1 VAAELALFH
10 LFRRAQCNP
19 SEYEQDFRLY
29 SDEMHHHA
37 AFHDPVLVALS
48 ILIAAL
54 ASYTALDLATR
65 MRAASGRARR
75 AWLAAAAIAM
85 GGGIWSM
92 HFVGMLAFS
101 LPGIEISYDP
111 FMTLLSLVI
120 PIVVA
125 AAAFAVVEGRRQA
138 LVASGFAMGLG
149 ISGMHYTGM
158 GAMRMAASIEYD
170 PRWVVLSVMIAV
182 SASVVALWLAFR
194 HTNAAQR
201 LFAGLV
207 MGVAI
212 SGMHYAAMEGALFLP
227 AIPTAGHAGH
237 LGVGQ
242 APLAFVLAGTT
253 IMILSIGIAAAVY
266 DRASAERALREA
278 NALRR
283 SEERFRLL
291 VEGVADHAIF
301 MLEPDGRVGNWNL
314 GAGRLMGHGDDIVG
328 ESYAIF
334 HTEEDCAT
342 GAPARALLE
351 AEREGKSAIE
361 GWRVRK
367 DGSRFWA
374 EATIVAVRNETGVT
388 TGFAKIVRDVSERR
402 KAHEALDRAREAL
415 MMSQKMETIGQLTGG
430 VAHDFNNLLATVL
443 GNLELLKKHLPTGDP
458 KIPRLVDNAMQG
470 ALRGVS
476 LTQRMLAFARK
487 QDLRPAVVDVQELVR
502 GMASLLKFE
511 AGIRVETLFPMDLP
525 KVKVDANQLELAIL
539 NLAVNARDA
548 MPAGG
553 VITIGA
559 REQQDGGGPPTNRY
573 VALSVSDMG
582 CGMDDE
588 TLKHAQEPFFTTKG
602 VGKGTGLGLS
612 MVHGLAEQSGGKLVV
627 KSRLGEGTTAEI
639 WLPIAVEAAVP
650 PPRVE
655 APAPIPRASRRLSV
669 LVVDDDLLVLESTAA
684 MLEDLGHAVVE
695 ARSGEEALTL
705 LRRTRTVD
713 LVVTDYAMPGMTGLQ
728 LADAVAAERP
738 GMVILLSTGYAELPS
753 EARSDLPRLSK
764 PFDQAA
770 LAKAIEAALRGEEPA
785 GSVVVFR
792 PKSA

>member
-1 VAAELALFH
+1 
-10 LFRRAQCNP
+10 
-19 SEYEQDFRLY
+19 
-29 SDEMHHHA
+29 MHHHA

-75 AWLAAAAIAM
+75 SWLVAAAIAM

-111 FMTLLSLVI
+111 FLTLLSLAI
-120 PIVVA
+120 PIAVA
-125 AAAFAVVEGRRQA
+125 AAAFAVVGRRPQA
-138 LVASGFAMGLG
+138 LLASGFAMGLG

-158 GAMRMAASIEYD
+158 AAMRMAALLQYD
-170 PRWVVLSVMIAV
+170 PRWVVLSILIAI
-182 SASVVALWLAFR
+182 SASIVALWLAFR
-194 HTNAAQR
+194 NTNAVQR

-207 MGVAI
+207 MGLAI
-212 SGMHYAAMEGALFLP
+212 SGMHYAAMEGAMFV
-227 AIPTAGHAGH
+227 PTSTMARQAGH

-242 APLAFVLAGTT
+242 APLAFLLAGIT
-253 IMILSIGIAAAVY
+253 IIILSIGIAAAVY
-266 DRASAERALREA
+266 DRVSAERAQREA
-278 NALRR
+278 DALRR

-291 VEGVADHAIF
+291 VEGIVDHAIF
-301 MLEPDGRVGNWNL
+301 MLDPDGRVGNWNL
-314 GAGRLMGHGDDIVG
+314 GARRLMGYGDDIVG
-328 ESYAIF
+328 TSYAIF
-334 HTEEDCAT
+334 HTEEDCAAET
-342 GAPARALLE
+342 PARALVE

-374 EATIVAVRNETGVT
+374 EATIVAVRNESGAIA
-388 TGFAKIVRDVSERR
+388 GFAKIVRDVSERR
-402 KAHEALDRAREAL
+402 RAQEALDRAREAL

-430 VAHDFNNLLATVL
+430 VAHDFNNLLAAVL
-443 GNLELLKKHLPTGDP
+443 GSLELLKKRLPTGDP
-458 KIPRLVDNAMQG
+458 KIQRLLENAMQG
-470 ALRGVS
+470 AARGAS

-487 QDLRPAVVDVQELVR
+487 QHLKPAVVDVGELVR

-511 AGIRVETLFPMDLP
+511 AGIGVETRFPMHLP

-548 MPAGG
+548 MPDGG
-553 VITIGA
+553 LITIA
-559 REQQDGGGPPTNRY
+559 AHEEQGEGGHSSSGY
-573 VALSVSDMG
+573 VVLSVSDTG
-582 CGMDDE
+582 CGMSE
-588 TLKHAQEPFFTTKG
+588 EILKHAQEPFFTTKG

-612 MVHGLAEQSGGKLVV
+612 MVHGLAEQSGGRLVL
-627 KSRLGEGTTAEI
+627 KSRPGEGTTADI
-639 WLPIAVEAAVP
+639 WLPIAEATAVP
-650 PPRVE
+650 DPRTA
-655 APAPIPRASRRLSV
+655 APAPVARASRQLSV
-669 LVVDDDLLVLESTAA
+669 LVVDDDLLVLENTAA
-684 MLEDLGHAVVE
+684 MLEDLGHIVVE
-695 ARSGEEALTL
+695 ALSGDEALAL

-728 LADAVAAERP
+728 LAGAIAAERP
-738 GMVILLSTGYAELPS
+738 ETVILLSTGYADLPS
-753 EARSDLPRLSK
+753 DARSSLPRLAK

-770 LAKAIEAALRGEEPA
+770 LAKAIEAAMGEEEPA
-785 GSVVVFR
+785 GSVVAFR

>member
-1 VAAELALFH
+1 MA
-10 LFRRAQCNP
+10 
-19 SEYEQDFRLY
+19 
-29 SDEMHHHA
+29 EMHHHA
-37 AFHDPVLVALS
+37 ASHDPVLVALS

-75 AWLAAAAIAM
+75 SWLVAAAIAM

-111 FMTLLSLVI
+111 FLTLLSLVI

-125 AAAFAVVEGRRQA
+125 AAAFAVVGRRPQA
-138 LVASGFAMGLG
+138 LLASGFAMGLG

-158 GAMRMAASIEYD
+158 AAMRMAALIQYD
-170 PRWVVLSVMIAV
+170 PRWVVLSILIAI
-182 SASVVALWLAFR
+182 SASIVALWLAFR
-194 HTNAAQR
+194 NTNAVQR

-207 MGVAI
+207 MGLAI
-212 SGMHYAAMEGALFLP
+212 SGMHYAAMEGVMFLP
-227 AIPTAGHAGH
+227 TSAMARPAGH

-242 APLAFVLAGTT
+242 APLAFLLAGIT

-266 DRASAERALREA
+266 DRASAERAQREA
-278 NALRR
+278 AALRR

-291 VEGVADHAIF
+291 VEGIADHAIF
-301 MLEPDGRVGNWNL
+301 MLDPDGRVGNWNL
-314 GAGRLMGHGDDIVG
+314 GARRLMGYGDDIVG
-328 ESYAIF
+328 TSYTIF
-334 HTEEDCAT
+334 HTEEDCAA
-342 GAPARALLE
+342 GAPPRALVE

-367 DGSRFWA
+367 DRSRFWA
-374 EATIVAVRNETGVT
+374 EATIVAVRNDSGAIA
-388 TGFAKIVRDVSERR
+388 GFAKIVRDVSERR
-402 KAHEALDRAREAL
+402 RAQEALDRAREAL

-430 VAHDFNNLLATVL
+430 VAHDFNNLLAAVL
-443 GNLELLKKHLPTGDP
+443 GSLELLKKRLPTDDP
-458 KIPRLVDNAMQG
+458 KILRLVENAMQG
-470 ALRGVS
+470 AVRGAS

-487 QDLRPAVVDVQELVR
+487 QDLRPAVVDVRELVR

-511 AGIRVETLFPMDLP
+511 AGIDVETRFPMHLP

-548 MPAGG
+548 MPDGG
-553 VITIGA
+553 QITIAA
-559 REQQDGGGPPTNRY
+559 REEQGEGGLSSSGY
-573 VALSVSDMG
+573 VALSVSDTG
-582 CGMDDE
+582 CGMSDE
-588 TLKHAQEPFFTTKG
+588 ILKHAQEPFFTTKG

-612 MVHGLAEQSGGKLVV
+612 MVHGLAEQSGGRLVL
-627 KSRLGEGTTAEI
+627 KSRPGEGTTADI
-639 WLPIAVEAAVP
+639 WLPIAEETAVPDLRIAAPAAVARP
-650 PPRVE
+650 
-655 APAPIPRASRRLSV
+655 SRQLSV
-669 LVVDDDLLVLESTAA
+669 LVVDDDLLVLENTAA
-684 MLEDLGHAVVE
+684 MLEDLGHVVVE
-695 ARSGEEALTL
+695 ARSGDEALAL

-728 LADAVAAERP
+728 LANAIAAERP
-738 GMVILLSTGYAELPS
+738 ETVILLSTGYADLPS
-753 EARSDLPRLSK
+753 DTRSSLPRLAK

-770 LAKAIEAALRGEEPA
+770 LAKAIEAAMGEEEPA
-785 GSVVVFR
+785 GSVVAFR

>member
-1 VAAELALFH
+1 
-10 LFRRAQCNP
+10 
-19 SEYEQDFRLY
+19 
-29 SDEMHHHA
+29 MHHHA
-37 AFHDPVLVALS
+37 ASHDPVLVALS

-75 AWLAAAAIAM
+75 SWLVAAAIAM

-111 FMTLLSLVI
+111 FLTLLSLVI

-125 AAAFAVVEGRRQA
+125 AAAFAVVGRRPQA
-138 LVASGFAMGLG
+138 LLASGFAMGLG

-158 GAMRMAASIEYD
+158 AAMRMAALIQYD
-170 PRWVVLSVMIAV
+170 PRWVVLSILIAI
-182 SASVVALWLAFR
+182 SASIVALWLAFR
-194 HTNAAQR
+194 NTNAVQR

-207 MGVAI
+207 MGLAI
-212 SGMHYAAMEGALFLP
+212 SGMHYAAMEGVMFLP
-227 AIPTAGHAGH
+227 TSAMARPAGH

-242 APLAFVLAGTT
+242 APLAFLLAGIT

-266 DRASAERALREA
+266 DRASAERAQREA
-278 NALRR
+278 AALRR

-291 VEGVADHAIF
+291 VEGIADHAIF
-301 MLEPDGRVGNWNL
+301 MLDPGRARGQLESRRAPADGLWRRHRRDEL
-314 GAGRLMGHGDDIVG
+314 HH
-328 ESYAIF
+328 F
-334 HTEEDCAT
+334 HTEEDCAA
-342 GAPARALLE
+342 GAPARALVE

-367 DGSRFWA
+367 DRSRFWA
-374 EATIVAVRNETGVT
+374 EATIVAVRNDSGAIA
-388 TGFAKIVRDVSERR
+388 GFAKIVRDVSERR
-402 KAHEALDRAREAL
+402 RAQEALDRAREAL

-430 VAHDFNNLLATVL
+430 VAHDFNNLLAAVL
-443 GNLELLKKHLPTGDP
+443 GSLELLKKRLPTDDP
-458 KIPRLVDNAMQG
+458 KILRLVENAMQG
-470 ALRGVS
+470 AVRGAS

-487 QDLRPAVVDVQELVR
+487 QDLRPAVVDVRELVR

-511 AGIRVETLFPMDLP
+511 AGIDVETRFPMHLP

-548 MPAGG
+548 MPDGG
-553 VITIGA
+553 QITIAA
-559 REQQDGGGPPTNRY
+559 REEQGEGGLSSSGY
-573 VALSVSDMG
+573 VALSVSDTG
-582 CGMDDE
+582 CGMSDE
-588 TLKHAQEPFFTTKG
+588 ILKHAQEPFFTTKG

-612 MVHGLAEQSGGKLVV
+612 MVHGLAEQSGGRLVL
-627 KSRLGEGTTAEI
+627 KSRPGEGTTADI
-639 WLPIAVEAAVP
+639 WLPIAEETAVPDLRIAAPAAVARP
-650 PPRVE
+650 
-655 APAPIPRASRRLSV
+655 SRQLSV
-669 LVVDDDLLVLESTAA
+669 LVVDDDLLVLENTAA
-684 MLEDLGHAVVE
+684 MLEDLGHVVVE
-695 ARSGEEALTL
+695 ARSGDEALAL

-728 LADAVAAERP
+728 LANAIAAERP
-738 GMVILLSTGYAELPS
+738 ETVILLSTGYADLPS
-753 EARSDLPRLSK
+753 DTRSSLPRLAK

-770 LAKAIEAALRGEEPA
+770 LAKAIEAAMGEEEPA
-785 GSVVVFR
+785 GSVVAFR

>member
-1 VAAELALFH
+1 
-10 LFRRAQCNP
+10 
-19 SEYEQDFRLY
+19 
-29 SDEMHHHA
+29 MHHHTA
-37 AFHDPVLVALS
+37 YHDPVLVALS
-48 ILIAAL
+48 VLIAAL

-75 AWLAAAAIAM
+75 SWLVAAAIAM

-111 FMTLLSLVI
+111 YLTILSLVI

-125 AAAFAVVEGRRQA
+125 AAAFAEVGRRPRA
-138 LVASGFAMGLG
+138 LLASGFAMGLG

-158 GAMRMAASIEYD
+158 SAMRMAASIQYD
-170 PRWVVLSVMIAV
+170 PLWVVLSIVIAI

-194 HTNAAQR
+194 NTNAVQR

-207 MGVAI
+207 MGLAV
-212 SGMHYAAMEGALFLP
+212 SGMHYAAMEGAMFLP
-227 AIPTAGHAGH
+227 TNTMARQAGH

-242 APLAFVLAGTT
+242 APLAFLLAGIT
-253 IMILSIGIAAAVY
+253 IVILSIGIAAAVY
-266 DRASAERALREA
+266 DRASAERAQREA
-278 NALRR
+278 DALRR

-291 VEGVADHAIF
+291 VEGIVDHAIF
-301 MLEPDGRVGNWNL
+301 MLDPDGRVGNWNL
-314 GAGRLMGHGDDIVG
+314 GAHRLMGYGDDIVG
-328 ESYAIF
+328 TSYTIF
-334 HTEEDCAT
+334 HTEEDCAA
-342 GAPARALLE
+342 GAPAHALVE

-374 EATIVAVRNETGVT
+374 EATIVAVRNESGAIA
-388 TGFAKIVRDVSERR
+388 GFAKIVRDVSERR
-402 KAHEALDRAREAL
+402 RAQDALDRAREAL

-430 VAHDFNNLLATVL
+430 VAHDFNNLLAAVL
-443 GNLELLKKHLPTGDP
+443 GSLELLKRRLPPGDA
-458 KIPRLVDNAMQG
+458 KVQRLVDNATLG
-470 ALRGVS
+470 AQRGAS

-487 QDLRPAVVDVQELVR
+487 QDLRPAVVDIHKLVH

-525 KVKVDANQLELAIL
+525 KVRVDANQLELAVL

-548 MPAGG
+548 MPGG
-553 VITIGA
+553 GLITIAA
-559 REQQDGGGPPTNRY
+559 REERGHGGLRTSDY
-573 VALSVSDMG
+573 VALSVSDTG

-588 TLKHAQEPFFTTKG
+588 TLRHAQEPFFTTKG

-612 MVHGLAEQSGGKLVV
+612 MVHGLAEQSGGKLALR
-627 KSRLGEGTTAEI
+627 SLPGEGTTAEI
-639 WLPIAVEAAVP
+639 WLPMAGETAVP
-650 PPRVE
+650 DPRAE
-655 APAPIPRASRRLSV
+655 APAPVPRASRQLSV
-669 LVVDDDLLVLESTAA
+669 LVVDDDLLVLENTAA
-684 MLEDLGHAVVE
+684 MLDDLGHIVVE
-695 ARSGEEALTL
+695 ARSGDEALAL

-728 LADAVAAERP
+728 LASAVAAERP
-738 GMVILLSTGYAELPS
+738 GTVILLSTGYAEIPS
-753 EARSDLPRLSK
+753 DERSGLPRLSK

-770 LAKAIEAALRGEEPA
+770 LAKAVEAAMREDEPT
-785 GSVVVFR
+785 GSIVAFR

>member
-1 VAAELALFH
+1 
-10 LFRRAQCNP
+10 
-19 SEYEQDFRLY
+19 
-29 SDEMHHHA
+29 MHHHA
-37 AFHDPVLVALS
+37 ASHDPVLVALS

-75 AWLAAAAIAM
+75 SWLAAAAIAM

-101 LPGIEISYDP
+101 LPGIEISYDS
-111 FMTLLSLVI
+111 FLTLLSLVI

-125 AAAFAVVEGRRQA
+125 AAAFTVVGRRPQA
-138 LVASGFAMGLG
+138 LLASGFAMGLG

-158 GAMRMAASIEYD
+158 AAMRMAALIQYD
-170 PRWVVLSVMIAV
+170 PRWVVASILIAI
-182 SASVVALWLAFR
+182 SASIVALWLAFR
-194 HTNAAQR
+194 NTNAVQR

-207 MGVAI
+207 MGLAI
-212 SGMHYAAMEGALFLP
+212 SGMHYAAMQGAMFV
-227 AIPTAGHAGH
+227 PTSTMARQAGH

-242 APLAFVLAGTT
+242 APLAFLLAGIT

-266 DRASAERALREA
+266 DRASAERAQREA
-278 NALRR
+278 DALRR

-291 VEGVADHAIF
+291 VEGIVDHAIF
-301 MLEPDGRVGNWNL
+301 MLDPDGRVGNWNL
-314 GAGRLMGHGDDIVG
+314 GARRLMGYGDDIVG
-328 ESYAIF
+328 TSYAIF
-334 HTEEDCAT
+334 HTEEDCAAE
-342 GAPARALLE
+342 APARALVE

-374 EATIVAVRNETGVT
+374 EATIVAIRNESGAIA
-388 TGFAKIVRDVSERR
+388 GFAKIVRDVSERR
-402 KAHEALDRAREAL
+402 RAQEALDRAREAL

-430 VAHDFNNLLATVL
+430 VAHDFNNLLAAVL
-443 GNLELLKKHLPTGDP
+443 GSLELLKKRLPTGDP
-458 KIPRLVDNAMQG
+458 KVQRLVENAMQG
-470 ALRGVS
+470 AARGAS

-487 QDLRPAVVDVQELVR
+487 QHLKPAVVDVGELVR

-511 AGIRVETLFPMDLP
+511 AGIAVETRFPMHLP

-548 MPAGG
+548 MPDGG
-553 VITIGA
+553 LITISA
-559 REQQDGGGPPTNRY
+559 HEEQGEGGPSSSGY
-573 VALSVSDMG
+573 VVLSVSDTG
-582 CGMDDE
+582 CGMSE
-588 TLKHAQEPFFTTKG
+588 EILKHAQEPFFTTKG

-612 MVHGLAEQSGGKLVV
+612 MVHGLAEQSGGRLVL
-627 KSRLGEGTTAEI
+627 KSRPGEGTTADI
-639 WLPIAVEAAVP
+639 WLPIAEATAEP
-650 PPRVE
+650 DPRTA
-655 APAPIPRASRRLSV
+655 APAPVARASRQLSV
-669 LVVDDDLLVLESTAA
+669 LVVDDDLLVLENTAA
-684 MLEDLGHAVVE
+684 MLEDLGHIVVE
-695 ARSGEEALTL
+695 ARSGDEALAL

-728 LADAVAAERP
+728 LAGAIAAERP
-738 GMVILLSTGYAELPS
+738 ETVILLSTGYADLPS
-753 EARSDLPRLSK
+753 DARSSLPRLAK

-770 LAKAIEAALRGEEPA
+770 LAKAIEAAMGEEEQA
-785 GSVVVFR
+785 GSVVAFR

>member
-1 VAAELALFH
+1 
-10 LFRRAQCNP
+10 
-19 SEYEQDFRLY
+19 
-29 SDEMHHHA
+29 MHHHA

-65 MRAASGRARR
+65 MRAASGRVRR

-92 HFVGMLAFS
+92 HFVGMLAFT

-111 FMTLLSLVI
+111 FLTLLSLAI

-125 AAAFAVVEGRRQA
+125 AAAFAVVEGRPRA
-138 LVASGFAMGLG
+138 LLASGCAMGIG
-149 ISGMHYTGM
+149 ISAMHYTGM
-158 GAMRMAASIEYD
+158 DAMRMAASIEYD
-170 PRWVVLSVMIAV
+170 PRWVVLSIAIAM

-194 HTNAAQR
+194 HTNATQR
-201 LFAGLV
+201 LFAGVV
-207 MGVAI
+207 MGFAI
-212 SGMHYAAMEGALFLP
+212 SGMHYAAMEGASFLP
-227 AIPTAGHAGH
+227 EIAMAPHAGH
-237 LGVGQ
+237 LVAP
-242 APLAFVLAGTT
+242 APLAFLLSGTT
-253 IMILSIGIAAAVY
+253 IVILSIGIAAAVY
-266 DRASAERALREA
+266 DRASAERAQREA
-278 NALRR
+278 SALRR

-301 MLEPDGRVGNWNL
+301 MLEPDGRVANWNR
-314 GAGRLMGHGDDIVG
+314 GARRLMGYGDDIVG
-328 ESYAIF
+328 TSYTIF
-334 HTEEDCAT
+334 HTEDDCAS
-342 GAPARALLE
+342 GAPGRALLE

-367 DGSRFWA
+367 DSSRFWA
-374 EATIVAVRNETGVT
+374 EATIVAVRSETGAII
-388 TGFAKIVRDVSERR
+388 GFVKIVRDVSERR
-402 KAHEALDRAREAL
+402 RAQEALDRAREAL
-415 MMSQKMETIGQLTGG
+415 AVSQKMETIGQLTGG

-443 GNLELLKKHLPTGDP
+443 GNLELLKKRMPTSDP
-458 KIPRLVDNAMQG
+458 KILRLVDNAMQG
-470 ALRGVS
+470 ALRGAS

-487 QDLRPAVVDVQELVR
+487 QDLRPAVVDVQELVH

-553 VITIGA
+553 LIKIAG
-559 REQQDGGGPPTNRY
+559 RQEKGGDRAPTGY
-573 VALSVSDMG
+573 VALSVSDTG
-582 CGMDDE
+582 CGMDE
-588 TLKHAQEPFFTTKG
+588 EALKHAQEPFFTTKG

-612 MVHGLAEQSGGKLVV
+612 MVHGLAEQSGGKLTL

-639 WLPIAVEAAVP
+639 WLPIADEGSVP
-650 PPRVE
+650 VPRVE
-655 APAPIPRASRRLSV
+655 VPEPIPRASRRLSV
-669 LVVDDDLLVLESTAA
+669 LVVDDDTLVLESTAA
-684 MLEDLGHAVVE
+684 MLEDIGHAVIQ
-695 ARSGEEALTL
+695 ARSGEEALAS
-705 LRRTRTVD
+705 LRRTRSVD

-728 LADAVAAERP
+728 LADAVSAERP
-738 GMVILLSTGYAELPS
+738 GTIILLSTGYAELPR
-753 EARSDLPRLSK
+753 EVRSNLPRLAK

-770 LAKAIEAALRGEEPA
+770 LASAIETAMRDGEA
-785 GSVVVFR
+785 TGSVVAFR